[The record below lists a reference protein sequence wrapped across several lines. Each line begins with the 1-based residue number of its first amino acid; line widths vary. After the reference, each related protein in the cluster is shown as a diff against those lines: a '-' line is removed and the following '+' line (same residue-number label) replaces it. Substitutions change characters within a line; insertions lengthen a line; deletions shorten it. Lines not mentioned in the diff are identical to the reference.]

1 MSKKNKFEGIINDV
15 GSFASNN
22 NNNVDNSV
30 VNTSNADDTSNV
42 DGITDVIKKPVF
54 NNITDDNVLNNNK
67 ADRKAANISNIGSK
81 ASNTN
86 KAKMSII
93 VVRRKKK

>member
-1 MSKKNKFEGIINDV
+1 MSKKNKFEDII
-15 GSFASNN
+15 
-22 NNNVDNSV
+22 NNVDSSAA
-30 VNTSNADDTSNV
+30 NTNNVGSSASNTNNADSIADGSNNM
-42 DGITDVIKKPVF
+42 ITKPVF

-67 ADRKAANISNIGSK
+67 ADIKAANISNIGSK

-93 VVRRKKK
+93 VARRKRK